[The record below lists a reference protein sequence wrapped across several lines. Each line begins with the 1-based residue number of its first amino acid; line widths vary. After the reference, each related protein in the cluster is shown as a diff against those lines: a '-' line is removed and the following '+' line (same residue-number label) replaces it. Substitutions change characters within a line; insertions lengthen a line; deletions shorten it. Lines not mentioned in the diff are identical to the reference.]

1 MADEET
7 TLSDDQIQTTRAQGG
22 TASGA
27 PMSGGAPQDADGTD
41 AMDADGTDAMD
52 ANGTDAMD
60 ADGTDVADGR
70 G

>member
-7 TLSDDQIQTTRAQGG
+7 TLTDDQIQTSRAQGG

-27 PMSGGAPQDADGTD
+27 PMTGGAPQDTDGTD

-52 ANGTDAMD
+52 ADGTDAQD
-60 ADGTDVADGR
+60 ADGTDVADSR
-70 G
+70 E